1 MQPTPVLEVLTYRLT
16 PSLTAQD
23 YLAIVR
29 QTAPAIARNPGL
41 ISRSLACD
49 DTGTWTEVSRWSSQ
63 AQADA
68 AGQVV
73 MTDPDVA
80 PLMAAI
86 DMASL
91 TMRFVPIL
99 WQNPD

>member
-1 MQPTPVLEVLTYRLT
+1 M
-16 PSLTAQD
+16 PSCNCQLVTCTCFVCLKSNAPGSC
-23 YLAIVR
+23 A
-29 QTAPAIARNPGL
+29 TAPAIACNPGL

-68 AGQVV
+68 AGQAV

-80 PLMAAI
+80 HLMAAI

>member
-1 MQPTPVLEVLTYRLT
+1 MQPTPVLELLSYRLT
-16 PSLTAQD
+16 AAMTPQH

-29 QTAPAIARNPGL
+29 QTAPAIARAPGL

-49 DTGTWTEVSRWSSQ
+49 DLGLWTEVAQWSSQ
-63 AQADA
+63 AAADA
-68 AGQVV
+68 AGQAVL
-73 MTDPDVA
+73 TDPDVA

-99 WQNPD
+99 WQNPG